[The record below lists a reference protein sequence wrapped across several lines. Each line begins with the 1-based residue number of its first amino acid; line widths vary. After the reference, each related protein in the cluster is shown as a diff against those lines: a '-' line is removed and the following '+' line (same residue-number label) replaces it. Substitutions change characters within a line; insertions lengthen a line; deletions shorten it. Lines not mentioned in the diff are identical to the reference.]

1 MRSAAVD
8 VEHTASD
15 DGEPL
20 LFGLEHAPAL
30 GPYCPITGRRR
41 WPWYTHALATLFQ
54 ALSLVAIFVGANH
67 VHTELYGAGVA
78 GRSKAVFTWTALALL
93 LHVAGWFFARL
104 GFAMRTLLALG
115 AVAALVVAWGHET
128 PLSFA
133 DPSVAWTVALDDV
146 RVRFDTFLA
155 EAALP
160 SALVWFA
167 ALYALL
173 AVFVTANTLH
183 SVARS
188 WHLPRHLWFAR
199 FHPVWRRRY
208 EPHESAFPVAGVLAV
223 QSDEWLADKLVLLGS
238 RERDAAF
245 VFAPPATGR
254 AGAAGAAHALPLS
267 TLLAPFGVWRQE
279 GHWWASRALPSLERG
294 APFALRFLFEPRDLP
309 VGADEDALAAPSDPS
324 ALPVFD
330 VHAGDGALFGKRHTD
345 GAERD
350 ELFGVLFDAR
360 PEVGG
365 DGRPQATVFL
375 RRGGRV
381 RAEHAS
387 ADLLGSPHHDNGRL
401 LVPWRG
407 AGDEPHVLEL
417 DGARDS
423 VHFVPNA
430 SGGGT
435 HLYFLAFAP
444 RAGASA

>member
-1 MRSAAVD
+1 MSATQVD
-8 VEHTASD
+8 DERDRGD

-20 LFGLEHAPAL
+20 AHGLDAAPAL
-30 GPYCPITGRRR
+30 GPYCPITGRRL
-41 WPWYTHALATLFQ
+41 WPWYAHALATLFQ

-67 VHTELYGAGVA
+67 VHTELYGPDVA
-78 GRSKAVFTWTALALL
+78 GRSKAVFLWTAIALV
-93 LHVAGWFFARL
+93 LHVAGWFLARL

-115 AVAALVVAWGHET
+115 AVAALIVAWSHET

-133 DPSVAWTVALDDV
+133 DPNVAWTVALDEV

-173 AVFVTANTLH
+173 AVFVTANTLR
-183 SVARS
+183 SVVRS
-188 WHLPRHLWFAR
+188 WHLPRRMWFAR

-208 EPHESAFPVAGVLAV
+208 EPSESAFPVAGVV
-223 QSDEWLADKLVLLGS
+223 WVRDDEWLADKLVFLGS

-245 VFAPPATGR
+245 VFAPSASDGNAAAVR
-254 AGAAGAAHALPLS
+254 AVPLS
-267 TLLAPFGVWRQE
+267 RLLAPFGVWRRD
-279 GHWWASRALPSLERG
+279 GHWWASRALPTITHG
-294 APFALRFLFEPRDLP
+294 APFASRFMFEPRDLP
-309 VGADEDALAAPSDPS
+309 VGADESALATPHDPS
-324 ALPVFD
+324 ALRVLD
-330 VHAGDGALFGKRHTD
+330 VHASDAALFGKRPVD

-350 ELFGVLFDAR
+350 ELFGVLFDSR
-360 PEVGG
+360 PELGA
-365 DGRPQATVFL
+365 DGLPQATVFL
-375 RRGGRV
+375 RHGTRV

-387 ADLLGSPHHDNGRL
+387 ADLLGTPHHDAGRL

-407 AGDEPHVLEL
+407 ASDEPHVLEL

-423 VHFVPNA
+423 VHFVPSA
-430 SGGGT
+430 DGGGR

-444 RAGASA
+444 SAGATV

>member
-8 VEHTASD
+8 DEQTAGD

-20 LFGLEHAPAL
+20 QFGLENAPAL

-78 GRSKAVFTWTALALL
+78 GRSKAVFLWTALALV

-133 DPSVAWTVALDDV
+133 DPNVAWTVALDDV

-183 SVARS
+183 SVLRS

-208 EPHESAFPVAGVLAV
+208 EPHESVFPIAGVLAV
-223 QSDEWLADKLVLLGS
+223 RDDEWLADKLVLIGS

-245 VFAPPATGR
+245 VFAPT
-254 AGAAGAAHALPLS
+254 AASGAHALPLS
-267 TLLAPFGVWRQE
+267 TLLAPFGVWRAE
-279 GHWWASRALPSLERG
+279 GHWWASRALPSIETG

-309 VGADEDALAAPSDPS
+309 VGADESALAAPSDPS
-324 ALPVFD
+324 ALPVLD
-330 VHAGDGALFGKRHTD
+330 VYASDAALFGKRRTVD
-345 GAERD
+345 GERD

-360 PEVGG
+360 PEVGT

-387 ADLLGSPHHDNGRL
+387 ADLLGSPHHDAGRL

-417 DGARDS
+417 DGAKDS
-423 VHFVPNA
+423 VHFVPSAN
-430 SGGGT
+430 GGH

-444 RAGASA
+444 RAGAPA